1 MEFVNVSFLL
11 FECYFFNLGYYNHF
25 LMKIDHTK
33 SSKLNI
39 IKLELD
45 DFFESI
51 WVQNLQVLSVIIFD
65 LFDAKNLTV
74 RMIVNM
80 IPFRHLQLQ
89 TVKKTSLLLNQILIH
104 NLRLVFC

>member
-1 MEFVNVSFLL
+1 
-11 FECYFFNLGYYNHF
+11 
-25 LMKIDHTK
+25 MKIDHTK

-65 LFDAKNLTV
+65 LFDVKNLTV